1 MNGSIIRIGLL
12 AILAIAAVVFYAMTF
27 VVQQTQ
33 SALVLR
39 FGAVRSVVTEP
50 GLYFKL
56 PAPFE
61 QVTLLDNRILDLDL
75 PAQEIIASDQKRL
88 VVDAFTRYRISD
100 PLRFYQAV
108 NNIPRANSQLASIV
122 NGNVR
127 SVLAEASFT
136 AMVRTDR
143 SRLMN
148 RIRDDVNR
156 EAARFGMTVVD
167 VRLRRVDLP
176 AANSQ
181 AVFQRMQ
188 TERQREAAEARALGG
203 QQAQEIRAR
212 AERESTVIVAEAQR
226 MGGVAAYIDAEHAL
240 DPTYAARIGV
250 DIDEILISQPDTGE
264 QALEI
269 ADMLIRS
276 GAIDVIVVDS
286 VAALVPRAELEG
298 EMGDATVG
306 LQARLMSQAMRK
318 LAGSLNKS
326 NTTCIFINQL
336 REKVGVM
343 FGNPETTSGGRALKF
358 YASVRIDVRRVDSIK
373 QGSEIVGNRVR
384 AKVVK
389 NKVAPPFQQAEFDI
403 MYGQGISK
411 EGSLLDLGVEE
422 GVVAKSGAWYTYG
435 DERLGQGREA
445 AKDFLREHTE
455 IRDRIEHELRD
466 KLGLPDPARRD
477 TQEE

>member
-1 MNGSIIRIGLL
+1 MNSPVLRGVLFFALVIV
-12 AILAIAAVVFYAMTF
+12 AVVLYASTF
-27 VVQQTQ
+27 VVSQTQ

-39 FGAVRSVVTEP
+39 LGAIRSVVTAP

-127 SVLAEASFT
+127 SVLAEATFT

-143 SRLMN
+143 TRLMN

-156 EAARFGMTVVD
+156 EAARFGMSVVD

-176 AANSQ
+176 AANSA

-212 AERESTVIVAEAQR
+212 ADRDSTVIVAEAQQ
-226 MGGVAAYIDAEHAL
+226 HS
-240 DPTYAARIGV
+240 
-250 DIDEILISQPDTGE
+250 DEIRGAGE
-264 QALEI
+264 AERNKVFAEVFGKDPEFFSFYRSMQAYE
-269 ADMLIRS
+269 A
-276 GAIDVIVVDS
+276 
-286 VAALVPRAELEG
+286 
-298 EMGDATVG
+298 
-306 LQARLMSQAMRK
+306 
-318 LAGSLNKS
+318 
-326 NTTCIFINQL
+326 
-336 REKVGVM
+336 
-343 FGNPETTSGGRALKF
+343 
-358 YASVRIDVRRVDSIK
+358 SIK
-373 QGSEIVGNRVR
+373 PGDTRMVLTPDSPFFRYFNGPSAQRQDGQAG
-384 AKVVK
+384 
-389 NKVAPPFQQAEFDI
+389 APATPAQPA
-403 MYGQGISK
+403 
-411 EGSLLDLGVEE
+411 
-422 GVVAKSGAWYTYG
+422 
-435 DERLGQGREA
+435 
-445 AKDFLREHTE
+445 
-455 IRDRIEHELRD
+455 
-466 KLGLPDPARRD
+466 PARP
-477 TQEE
+477 

>member
-1 MNGSIIRIGLL
+1 MNSSVLRAALL
-12 AILAIAAVVFYAMTF
+12 VAVIAAAVVLYACTF
-27 VVQQTQ
+27 VVSQTQ

-39 FGAVRSVVTEP
+39 LGAVRSVVTAP

-127 SVLAEASFT
+127 SVLAEASFI
-136 AMVRTDR
+136 AMVRTER

-176 AANSQ
+176 AANSA

-203 QQAQEIRAR
+203 QQAQEVRAR
-212 AERESTVIVAEAQR
+212 ADRDATVIVAEAQ
-226 MGGVAAYIDAEHAL
+226 
-240 DPTYAARIGV
+240 
-250 DIDEILISQPDTGE
+250 Q
-264 QALEI
+264 
-269 ADMLIRS
+269 RS
-276 GAIDVIVVDS
+276 DVI
-286 VAALVPRAELEG
+286 RGEG
-298 EMGDATVG
+298 EAERNKVFAEAFGKDPEFFAFYRSM
-306 LQARLMSQAMRK
+306 QAYEA
-318 LAGSLNKS
+318 
-326 NTTCIFINQL
+326 
-336 REKVGVM
+336 
-343 FGNPETTSGGRALKF
+343 
-358 YASVRIDVRRVDSIK
+358 SIK
-373 QGSEIVGNRVR
+373 PGDTRMVLTPDSPFFRFFNGPSAQRQDGQ
-384 AKVVK
+384 AA
-389 NKVAPPFQQAEFDI
+389 APATPVQPA
-403 MYGQGISK
+403 
-411 EGSLLDLGVEE
+411 
-422 GVVAKSGAWYTYG
+422 
-435 DERLGQGREA
+435 
-445 AKDFLREHTE
+445 
-455 IRDRIEHELRD
+455 
-466 KLGLPDPARRD
+466 PARP
-477 TQEE
+477 

>member
-1 MNGSIIRIGLL
+1 MSGFLRVGVL
-12 AILAIAAVVFYAMTF
+12 AVIAVAAIVFYAATF

-33 SALVLR
+33 SAIVLR

-61 QVTLLDNRILDLDL
+61 QVTYLDNRILDLDL

-127 SVLAEASFT
+127 SVLAEASFI
-136 AMVRTDR
+136 AMVRTER

-176 AANSQ
+176 AANSA

-203 QQAQEIRAR
+203 QQAQEVRAR
-212 AERESTVIVAEAQR
+212 ADRDATVIVAEAQ
-226 MGGVAAYIDAEHAL
+226 
-240 DPTYAARIGV
+240 
-250 DIDEILISQPDTGE
+250 Q
-264 QALEI
+264 
-269 ADMLIRS
+269 RS
-276 GAIDVIVVDS
+276 DVI
-286 VAALVPRAELEG
+286 RGEG
-298 EMGDATVG
+298 EAERNKVFAEVFGKDPEFFSFYRSM
-306 LQARLMSQAMRK
+306 QAYEA
-318 LAGSLNKS
+318 
-326 NTTCIFINQL
+326 
-336 REKVGVM
+336 
-343 FGNPETTSGGRALKF
+343 
-358 YASVRIDVRRVDSIK
+358 SIK
-373 QGSEIVGNRVR
+373 PGDTRMVLTPDS
-384 AKVVK
+384 
-389 NKVAPPFQQAEFDI
+389 PFFRYFNGPNAQRQDGQAATPATPA
-403 MYGQGISK
+403 QP
-411 EGSLLDLGVEE
+411 
-422 GVVAKSGAWYTYG
+422 A
-435 DERLGQGREA
+435 
-445 AKDFLREHTE
+445 
-455 IRDRIEHELRD
+455 
-466 KLGLPDPARRD
+466 PARP
-477 TQEE
+477 